1 MASAAES
8 AAAESAA
15 VVPGWR
21 PLAPDFRLLASA
33 AASTAAELGGC
44 GVWGVARTRTRARVD
59 AGVVAVRTDFEPTE
73 LLIDDDPDRADD
85 PAESSGAAAAGAA
98 ATAQPTP
105 NATAQPA
112 IRPAF
117 LAVVRVIGTAIAP
130 VPKSQPARTRS
141 ISTSSSLMCRV
152 GQGVCRVAKVTD
164 RDRRDWD
171 DRYSLRTPPGPE
183 DVRLPMPFA
192 EHADR
197 FPSVGDAL
205 DLACGRGLVSVWL
218 ARRGLNV
225 RGVDVSEVAVAQA
238 RKLAQDTGVIANCQF
253 DVVDL
258 DTGLPS
264 GPQANMIVCLHFR
277 DRRLDRAI
285 IDRLSPGGLLAIS
298 ALSQVGAGPGRFCAL
313 PGELTDSF
321 AELDHIAGAEGDG
334 QAWLLASKP
343 GSR

>member
-1 MASAAES
+1 
-8 AAAESAA
+8 
-15 VVPGWR
+15 
-21 PLAPDFRLLASA
+21 
-33 AASTAAELGGC
+33 
-44 GVWGVARTRTRARVD
+44 
-59 AGVVAVRTDFEPTE
+59 
-73 LLIDDDPDRADD
+73 
-85 PAESSGAAAAGAA
+85 
-98 ATAQPTP
+98 
-105 NATAQPA
+105 
-112 IRPAF
+112 
-117 LAVVRVIGTAIAP
+117 
-130 VPKSQPARTRS
+130 
-141 ISTSSSLMCRV
+141 
-152 GQGVCRVAKVTD
+152 
-164 RDRRDWD
+164 
-171 DRYSLRTPPGPE
+171 
-183 DVRLPMPFA
+183 MPFA

-238 RKLAQDTGVIANCQF
+238 RKLAQDNGVIANCQF

-258 DTGLPS
+258 DTGLPA
-264 GPQANMIVCLHFR
+264 GLQANMIVCLHFR

-298 ALSQVGAGPGRFCAL
+298 VLSQVGAGPGRFRAL

-321 AELDHIAGAEGDG
+321 AELDHIAGAEGEG